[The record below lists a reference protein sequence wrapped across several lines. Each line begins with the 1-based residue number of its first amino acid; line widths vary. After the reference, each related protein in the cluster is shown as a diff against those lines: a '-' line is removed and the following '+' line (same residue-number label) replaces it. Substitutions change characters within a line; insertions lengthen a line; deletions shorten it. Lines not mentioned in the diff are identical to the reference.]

1 MKSMPFLRLLSLLFF
16 SLTLVVNPFSAFAV
30 EPPRPGATAPD
41 FSLKTLDA
49 RSVKLSA
56 ETAGQPVV
64 LVVLR
69 GWPGYQCPLCTRQV
83 HEFVARANEFAGK
96 ARVIMVYPG
105 PAKELQAHAKE
116 FLVDSQWPNAFL
128 FVTDPD
134 FVFTQS
140 YGLRWDAPSET
151 AYPST
156 FVIDRKGVVQFV
168 QVSKSHGDRVSA
180 NDALAAVAKLN

>member
-1 MKSMPFLRLLSLLFF
+1 
-16 SLTLVVNPFSAFAV
+16 
-30 EPPRPGATAPD
+30 
-41 FSLKTLDA
+41 
-49 RSVKLSA
+49 
-56 ETAGQPVV
+56 
-64 LVVLR
+64 
-69 GWPGYQCPLCTRQV
+69 
-83 HEFVARANEFAGK
+83 
-96 ARVIMVYPG
+96 MVYPG

-156 FVIDRKGVVQFV
+156 FVIDRKGAVQFV
-168 QVSKSHGDRVSA
+168 KVSKSHADRMSA